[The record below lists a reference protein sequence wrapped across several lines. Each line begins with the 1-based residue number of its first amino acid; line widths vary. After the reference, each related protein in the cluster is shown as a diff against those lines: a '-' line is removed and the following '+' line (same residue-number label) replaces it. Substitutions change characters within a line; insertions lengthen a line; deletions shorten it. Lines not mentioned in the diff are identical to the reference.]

1 MRTHRNQ
8 LSAWVAVTVFALA
21 HLASAAT
28 YTWSGPSGGDWLTPG
43 NWSPSGSPGTND
55 EARFFNPGAVADA
68 TLDNLVTAS
77 TNIQRLWIG
86 QTNPPNHNMSIGA
99 GVTLTI
105 AGTNDN
111 GYGPLGSD
119 PDAGG
124 ITPAPNPLRYLSTIY
139 VGTKTTNSS
148 TQITKGTISG
158 VIPPASGSLP
168 SGP

>member
-1 MRTHRNQ
+1 MKKDSYHLPT
-8 LSAWVAVTVFALA
+8 AAVAVTVIALA
-21 HLASAAT
+21 HLAAAAT
-28 YTWSGPSGGDWLTPG
+28 YTWSGPSGGDWLTPA
-43 NWSPSGSPGTND
+43 NWSPAGSPGTND

-68 TLDNLVTAS
+68 TVDNVVTAS

-86 QTNPPNHNMSIGA
+86 QTNGPNHNMAINA

-124 ITPAPNPLRYLSTIY
+124 ITPDPNPLRYL
-139 VGTKTTNSS
+139 
-148 TQITKGTISG
+148 
-158 VIPPASGSLP
+158 
-168 SGP
+168 